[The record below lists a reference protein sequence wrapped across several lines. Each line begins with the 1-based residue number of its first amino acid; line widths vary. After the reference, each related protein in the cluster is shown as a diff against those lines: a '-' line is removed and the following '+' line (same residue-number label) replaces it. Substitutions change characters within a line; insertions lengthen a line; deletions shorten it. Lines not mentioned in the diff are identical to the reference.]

1 MNSVLLSLISVFTTI
16 VDKSPCDSNAVFIF
30 SAISGFPHKKV
41 FPFRN
46 FLERSPPPP
55 PTPYTKLKL
64 GTNSG
69 YTRQSLFV
77 GWRDGL
83 GLGELGNA
91 SDMQKCPKTF
101 GFDFW
106 VGDFYASYSSVLNR
120 FCNNYFS
127 RKLLGKITEIWA
139 IRTHYINLCYE
150 DKFYLCNPITS
161 VI

>member
-16 VDKSPCDSNAVFIF
+16 VDKSSCDSNAVFIF
-30 SAISGFPHKKV
+30 FCHFWVPSQKSASFSKLSWT
-41 FPFRN
+41 F
-46 FLERSPPPP
+46 SPPHP
-55 PTPYTKLKL
+55 PYTKLKL

-106 VGDFYASYSSVLNR
+106 VGDFYASYSSALNR

-139 IRTHYINLCYE
+139 IRTHYINLC
-150 DKFYLCNPITS
+150 
-161 VI
+161 